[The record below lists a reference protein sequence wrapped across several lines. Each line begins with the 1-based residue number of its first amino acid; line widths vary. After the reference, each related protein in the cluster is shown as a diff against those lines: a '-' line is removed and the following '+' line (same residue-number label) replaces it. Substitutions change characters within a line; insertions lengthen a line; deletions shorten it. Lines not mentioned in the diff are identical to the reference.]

1 MRIFYV
7 ITQHP
12 SPQGMI
18 GILSNDDDDDNND
31 GSENFSSK
39 VNSRCFKI
47 HYSYSMSVNL
57 SNIVEIFRAWILKMT
72 VSKFKTEIDNGCLFT
87 SSRKR
92 KIWQFHVVVEQK
104 RQRKVQKSFMHVQSC
119 CFALQVFGTIHSS
132 PLWEVA
138 NSIIIILV

>member
-18 GILSNDDDDDNND
+18 GILSNDDDDDDDNND
-31 GSENFSSK
+31 GRENFSSK

-57 SNIVEIFRAWILKMT
+57 SNIVEIFR
-72 VSKFKTEIDNGCLFT
+72 G
-87 SSRKR
+87 
-92 KIWQFHVVVEQK
+92 
-104 RQRKVQKSFMHVQSC
+104 
-119 CFALQVFGTIHSS
+119 
-132 PLWEVA
+132 
-138 NSIIIILV
+138 

>member
-18 GILSNDDDDDNND
+18 GILSNDDDDNND
-31 GSENFSSK
+31 GSENFSST

-72 VSKFKTEIDNGCLFT
+72 VSKFKTEIENGCLFT

-92 KIWQFHVVVEQK
+92 KTWQFHVVVEQK

-132 PLWEVA
+132 PLREVA
-138 NSIIIILV
+138 NSIMIILI